1 MTRAK
6 KARQRRQQAAA
17 PPPVR
22 STSGGRKAN
31 PKVIAGVAA
40 LIALAVIPA
49 AIVLAVTG
57 HNKSSS
63 STTPTNATTLPDAAA
78 ATNLFKGIPQQGNV
92 LGSPSAPA
100 TLVQYID
107 LQCPICREF
116 ETTVM
121 PSVVSRYVRSGK
133 LKVVA
138 RPIAFL
144 GPDSEVAR
152 KAAIAALQ
160 RNRFF
165 NFAQLLY
172 LNQGTENSGW
182 VTDQLV
188 ADAFASIPGI
198 NVDSAMA
205 ARDSAAVARK
215 ERQFDAQAQA
225 DNVLGT
231 PTVLVGKSGGKLTEV
246 APGGSPTLAQLSA
259 AIQHAQSQ

>member
-6 KARQRRQQAAA
+6 KARQRRQQAAS

-22 STSGGRKAN
+22 STGGGRKAN

-40 LIALAVIPA
+40 LIALAIIPA
-49 AIVLAVTG
+49 AIVFAVTG
-57 HNKSSS
+57 NNKSSS
-63 STTPTNATTLPDAAA
+63 STTPTNVATLPDAAA
-78 ATNLFKGIPQQGNV
+78 ATDLFKGIPQHGNV

-100 TLVQYID
+100 TLIEYID
-107 LQCPICREF
+107 LQCPVCREF
-116 ETTVM
+116 ETSVM
-121 PSVVSRYVRSGK
+121 PSVVSKYVRTGK

-152 KAAIAALQ
+152 KGAVSALQ

-165 NFAQLLY
+165 DFAQLMY

-188 ADAFASIPGI
+188 ADAYASIPGI

-205 ARDSAAVARK
+205 ARNSSGVARL
-215 ERQFDAQAQA
+215 ERQFDDQSHA
-225 DNVLGT
+225 DKVLGT
-231 PTVLVGKSGGKLTEV
+231 PTVFVGKSGGKQTEV
-246 APGGSPTLAQLSA
+246 APGGSPSLAQLKA
-259 AIQHAQSQ
+259 GIEKSQ

>member
-17 PPPVR
+17 PPVR
-22 STSGGRKAN
+22 SADGGRKAN
-31 PKVIAGVAA
+31 PKVIAGVAG

-49 AIVLAVTG
+49 AIVLAVAG
-57 HNKSSS
+57 NNKSSS
-63 STTPTNATTLPDAAA
+63 STTPTNVTTLPDAGV
-78 ATNLFKGIPQQGNV
+78 ATRLFDGIPQHGNV

-100 TLVQYID
+100 TLVEYID
-107 LQCPICREF
+107 LQCPVCREF
-116 ETTVM
+116 ETAVM
-121 PSVVSRYVRSGK
+121 PNVISRYVRTGK

-152 KAAIAALQ
+152 KAAIVALE

-165 NFAQLLY
+165 DFAQLLY
-172 LNQGTENSGW
+172 ANQGTENSGW

-205 ARDSAAVARK
+205 ARNSAAVARE
-215 ERQFDAQAQA
+215 ERQFDAQRDA
-225 DNVLGT
+225 DHVLGT
-231 PTVLVGKSGGKLTEV
+231 PTVLVGKNGGKLTEV
-246 APGGSPTLAQLSA
+246 APGGSPTLAQLKA
-259 AIQHAQSQ
+259 AIEKAQ